1 MNPTLSKAFN
11 ILRGPLALLVV
22 YIHID
27 TNPVPLNMPQQNVES
42 FLYNVIKL
50 FVVQFS
56 NLAVPCFFIISAY
69 LLMYKNDEYLFVLK
83 KKIKSLLLPYI
94 IWNLL
99 AAIYIK
105 LTQGG
110 NLFSFY
116 DLFIRPANF
125 PLWFLRDLIFLVI
138 FSPAF
143 RLLINQLKQFSLF
156 LFIILYLMN
165 AQEYLLFSINEST
178 AIFFFFLG
186 AYCGVLKYDF
196 ILSIKKVIIIAIIT
210 VVMYITSIIFYD
222 NPHGFI
228 QKLWLLAG
236 SFSLISITNHL
247 MKFVRLPNIFF
258 KISDCSY
265 FIYLSHK
272 LGFTY
277 IAKYPFS
284 WLPQNEY
291 MLIVRFLISPLLTIF
306 LCFEVY
312 QICNRYIKKT
322 FLLLIGK
329 SYTIK

>member
-1 MNPTLSKAFN
+1 MNVTLSKAFD

-22 YIHID
+22 YLHID
-27 TNPVPLNMPQQNVES
+27 SNPVPLSIFQQDAED

-50 FVVQFS
+50 FVAQIA
-56 NLAVPCFFIISAY
+56 NLAVPCFYIISAY
-69 LLMYKNDEYLFVLK
+69 LLMYKSEKYLFVLK
-83 KKIKSLLLPYI
+83 KKMRSLLLPYI

-105 LTQGG
+105 LTQGD

-138 FSPAF
+138 LSPIF

-165 AQEYLLFSINEST
+165 AQEYLFLSNYEST
-178 AIFFFFLG
+178 SVFFFFMG
-186 AYCGVLKYDF
+186 AYWGILKYDF
-196 ILSIKKVIIIAIIT
+196 ILSVKTVIMLAVIT
-210 VVMYITSIIFYD
+210 VVMYIMSIIFYD
-222 NPHGFI
+222 TTHGVI
-228 QKLWLLAG
+228 QKIWLFLG
-236 SFSLISITNHL
+236 SFSLISIINYFV
-247 MKFVRLPNIFF
+247 KFVKLPNILF
-258 KISDCSY
+258 KVSGCSY

-284 WLPQNEY
+284 WFHPSEFI
-291 MLIVRFLISPLLTIF
+291 LIMKFLVAPFITVF
-306 LCFEVY
+306 LCCWVY
-312 QICNRYIKKT
+312 QVCNKYFPKSFSIV
-322 FLLLIGK
+322 IGK
-329 SYTIK
+329 KIK